1 MSERKWVP
9 TRKDR
14 KKKSLEVRKGMTE
27 TNNTSIKETKYDP
40 IKEIKSI
47 FENHN
52 RETMATKKGRLIS
65 IPEIKL
71 NR

>member
-1 MSERKWVP
+1 MRKAI
-9 TRKDR
+9 
-14 KKKSLEVRKGMTE
+14 TE
-27 TNNTSIKETKYDP
+27 GNNTSTKETKYDP
-40 IKEIKSI
+40 IKEIRSI